1 MFAKEKLH
9 GTGLV
14 KKCSALLL
22 CLLFV
27 FSWATAGAE
36 SEVLMYAADGR
47 TLSVNSSEVEAYKAV
62 GWYTEPF
69 VLMYAADGR
78 TLNVN
83 SAETEAYKAVGWY
96 TEPVT
101 LMYAADGRTL
111 YVINSE
117 VEAYKAVG
125 WYTEPVTLMYAADG
139 RTLYVINSEVEAYKA
154 VGWYTTRQAAA
165 SAFPDLSG
173 YGSGSSVSSQPVS
186 GTVYRGRSGTKYH
199 RATCPTLKRGGAYPM
214 SLSEALSRGR
224 TACKV
229 CKP

>member
-1 MFAKEKLH
+1 MLAKEKLH
-9 GTGLV
+9 GAGLER
-14 KKCSALLL
+14 KISALLL
-22 CLLFV
+22 CILLA
-27 FSWATAGAE
+27 FSWAAAGAE
-36 SEVLMYAADGR
+36 PEVIMYAADGR
-47 TLSVNSSEVEAYKAV
+47 TLYVINSEVEAYKAV

-83 SAETEAYKAVGWY
+83 SAEIEAYKAVGWY

-117 VEAYKAVG
+117 VEAYK
-125 WYTEPVTLMYAADG
+125 
-139 RTLYVINSEVEAYKA
+139 K

-173 YGSGSSVSSQPVS
+173 YGSGSSVSSQTVS

>member
-1 MFAKEKLH
+1 MLAKEKLH
-9 GTGLV
+9 GAELER
-14 KKCSALLL
+14 KFSALLL
-22 CLLFV
+22 CILLA
-27 FSWATAGAE
+27 FSWAAAGAE
-36 SEVLMYAADGR
+36 PEVIMYAADGR
-47 TLSVNSSEVEAYKAV
+47 TLYVINSEVEAYKAV

-83 SAETEAYKAVGWY
+83 SAEIEAYKAVGWY
-96 TEPVT
+96 TEPVS

-117 VEAYKAVG
+117 VEAYK
-125 WYTEPVTLMYAADG
+125 
-139 RTLYVINSEVEAYKA
+139 K
-154 VGWYTTRQAAA
+154 VGWYTTRQAAV

-173 YGSGSSVSSQPVS
+173 YGSGSSVSSQTVS

>member
-1 MFAKEKLH
+1 MLAKEKLH
-9 GTGLV
+9 GAELER
-14 KKCSALLL
+14 KFSSLLL
-22 CLLFV
+22 CILLA
-27 FSWATAGAE
+27 FSWAAAGAE
-36 SEVLMYAADGR
+36 PEVIMYAADGR
-47 TLSVNSSEVEAYKAV
+47 TLYVINSEVEAYKAV

-83 SAETEAYKAVGWY
+83 SAEIEAYKAVGWY

-117 VEAYKAVG
+117 VEAYK
-125 WYTEPVTLMYAADG
+125 
-139 RTLYVINSEVEAYKA
+139 K

-173 YGSGSSVSSQPVS
+173 YGSGSSVSSQTVS

>member
-1 MFAKEKLH
+1 MLAKEKLH
-9 GTGLV
+9 GAELER
-14 KKCSALLL
+14 KISALLL
-22 CLLFV
+22 CILLA
-27 FSWATAGAE
+27 FSWAAAGAE
-36 SEVLMYAADGR
+36 PEVIMYAADGR
-47 TLSVNSSEVEAYKAV
+47 TLYVINSEVEAYKAV

-83 SAETEAYKAVGWY
+83 SAE
-96 TEPVT
+96 
-101 LMYAADGRTL
+101 
-111 YVINSE
+111 I
-117 VEAYKAVG
+117 EAYKAVG

-173 YGSGSSVSSQPVS
+173 YGSRSSVSSQTVS

>member
-1 MFAKEKLH
+1 MFAKEKSH
-9 GTGLV
+9 GIRLAE
-14 KKCSALLL
+14 KCTLLTL
-22 CLLFV
+22 CLLLA
-27 FSWATAGAE
+27 FSCVSAGAE
-36 SEVLMYAADGR
+36 PEVLMYAADGR

-62 GWYTEPF
+62 GWY
-69 VLMYAADGR
+69 A
-78 TLNVN
+78 
-83 SAETEAYKAVGWY
+83 
-96 TEPVT
+96 EPVV

-125 WYTEPVTLMYAADG
+125 WYTEPVVLMYAADG

-165 SAFPDLSG
+165 SAFPDLSS
-173 YGSGSSVSSQPVS
+173 YGSNSDGVSQPTT
-186 GTVYRGRSGTKYH
+186 GTVYRGRTGTKYH
-199 RATCPTLKRGGAYPM
+199 RSTCPTLKRGGAYPM
-214 SLSEALSRGR
+214 SLSEALSHGR

>member
-1 MFAKEKLH
+1 MLAKEKLH
-9 GTGLV
+9 GAELER
-14 KKCSALLL
+14 KFSALLL
-22 CLLFV
+22 CILLA
-27 FSWATAGAE
+27 FSWA
-36 SEVLMYAADGR
+36 AADAEP
-47 TLSVNSSEVEAYKAV
+47 EV
-62 GWYTEPF
+62 
-69 VLMYAADGR
+69 
-78 TLNVN
+78 
-83 SAETEAYKAVGWY
+83 
-96 TEPVT
+96 
-101 LMYAADGRTL
+101 
-111 YVINSE
+111 I
-117 VEAYKAVG
+117 
-125 WYTEPVTLMYAADG
+125 MYAADG

-173 YGSGSSVSSQPVS
+173 YGSGSSVSSQTVS

>member
-1 MFAKEKLH
+1 MLAKEKLH
-9 GTGLV
+9 GAGLER
-14 KKCSALLL
+14 KFSALLL
-22 CLLFV
+22 CILLA
-27 FSWATAGAE
+27 FSWAAAGAE
-36 SEVLMYAADGR
+36 PEVI
-47 TLSVNSSEVEAYKAV
+47 
-62 GWYTEPF
+62 
-69 VLMYAADGR
+69 
-78 TLNVN
+78 
-83 SAETEAYKAVGWY
+83 
-96 TEPVT
+96 
-101 LMYAADGRTL
+101 MYAADGRTL

-139 RTLYVINSEVEAYKA
+139 RTLYVINSEVEAYKK

-173 YGSGSSVSSQPVS
+173 YGSGSSVSSQTVS